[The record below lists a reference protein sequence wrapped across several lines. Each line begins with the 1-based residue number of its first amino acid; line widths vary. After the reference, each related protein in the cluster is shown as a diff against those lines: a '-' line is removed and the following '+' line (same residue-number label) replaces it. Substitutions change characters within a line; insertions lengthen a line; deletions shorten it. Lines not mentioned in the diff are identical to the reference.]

1 MSELIIINPTKR
13 EEKETFKL
21 RVAAYVRVSS
31 DSEEQENSFV
41 VQYDYYTNLI
51 NNNPDWIF
59 ADIYADN
66 GITGTEMN
74 KRDDFVRMLED
85 CRLGKIDLVI
95 TKSISRF
102 ARNTYDS
109 ITTIRELKCMG
120 VDIIFEKEGI
130 NTRFM
135 KGETE
140 ITALSSMAQT
150 ESMSL
155 SQNVRMGIKSRMRRG
170 TFKQGCLPYGFKNG
184 ADGWN
189 IVENEARIVRVVFN
203 AYLTGKSLKKIA
215 DELNKAGISKKD
227 GTINWLDKTI
237 IYMITNP
244 RYKGDALLQ
253 KTYTEEFPFKSKI
266 NHGEMD
272 MYYVKNANPPIVSSE
287 TYDKVNRL
295 LDIKRKQY
303 CPPKTYVKR
312 TLSKMIYCKECRTMF
327 RRKSGETSVWVCRE
341 RDGGKE
347 KCPTPQ
353 IAEEAIKKGFTEVY
367 NRLVNN
373 VEYVLS
379 PMLNY
384 LKEFREMKLSMQD
397 EIKNINEKIIQ
408 ATEQTLVI
416 NQLHA
421 EGMLESTKFMQQKN
435 DLNAEIIR
443 LGKEKKLLT
452 GGDECRKTIM
462 QTERLTALI
471 KQHGPI
477 AEFDENIFGQ
487 IVKKVWVDK
496 DRNIS
501 YELINNMKL
510 EIEYAEVK

>member
-1 MSELIIINPTKR
+1 MSEVIIINPTVR
-13 EEKETFKL
+13 EEKEIFKL

-31 DSEEQENSFV
+31 NSDDQENSFV
-41 VQYDYYTNLI
+41 VQYDYYSNLI

-59 ADIYADN
+59 VDIYADN
-66 GITGTEMN
+66 GITGTELN

-85 CRLGKIDLVI
+85 CRLGKIDLII

-130 NTRFM
+130 NTKLM

-155 SQNVRMGIKSRMRRG
+155 SQNVRMGLRNRMRRG
-170 TFKQGCLPYGFKNG
+170 TYKQSCLPYGFTKG

-189 IVENEARIVRVVFN
+189 IVENEARIVREVFN
-203 AYLTGKSLKKIA
+203 AYLAGKSLQKIA
-215 DELNKAGISKKD
+215 SELNKAGVKKKD
-227 GTINWLDKTI
+227 GTVNWLDKTI

-253 KTYTEEFPFKSKI
+253 KSYTEEFPFKSKI
-266 NHGEMD
+266 NRGELD
-272 MYYVKNANPPIVSSE
+272 MYYIKNANPPIVSSE

-295 LDIKRKQY
+295 LDTKRKQY
-303 CPPKTYVKR
+303 CTPKTYER
-312 TLSKMIYCKECRTMF
+312 RIFSKMIYCKECKTMF
-327 RRKSGETSVWVCRE
+327 RRKSGENDVWVCRQ
-341 RDGGKE
+341 RDLGKD

-353 IAEEAIKKGFTEVY
+353 IAEEAIKKGFIEVY

-373 VEYVLS
+373 IDYILT

-384 LKEFREMKLSMQD
+384 LKEFREMKLSIQD

-421 EGMLESTKFMQQKN
+421 EGMLEPAKFMQQRN

-443 LGKEKKLLT
+443 LGKEKKILT
-452 GGDECRKTIM
+452 GNDECRKMIM

-471 KQHGPI
+471 KQRGPI
-477 AEFDENIFGQ
+477 GKFEDDIFCQ

-496 DRNIS
+496 DRNVS
-501 YELINNMKL
+501 YGLINNMKL